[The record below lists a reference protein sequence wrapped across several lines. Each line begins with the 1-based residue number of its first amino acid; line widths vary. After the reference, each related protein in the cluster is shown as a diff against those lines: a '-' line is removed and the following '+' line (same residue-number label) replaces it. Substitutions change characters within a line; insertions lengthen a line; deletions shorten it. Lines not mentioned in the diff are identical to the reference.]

1 MFDRAMKGIKK
12 IQHKAET
19 DSQSTQQRKCVNS
32 SKFKISIKQ
41 QGPLTYLR

>member
-19 DSQSTQQRKCVNS
+19 DSQSTQRKCVNS